1 MRWNSIAGA
10 ASHFD
15 RRGERTGVI
24 WVDAHTDMNT
34 PETTP
39 SGNIHGMPLA
49 VSLGYGSPELTD
61 IGVPG
66 QKIYPE
72 NTVLIGIR
80 SIDDTEKALV
90 RESGI
95 TVFTMRDI
103 DERGMWAIIQEAIH
117 IATGNTTGLHL
128 SFDVDSLDP
137 KLAPGVGTPVSG
149 GLSGAENGTLV
160 MMAAARQDA
169 LDRNRDVLEAVGEK
183 IFHVGEEIGA
193 GQTVKAA
200 LQAFIGASFAGIF
213 ESLVLGAKA
222 GVSGETMYEVF
233 GASGV
238 GGPLFHNCA
247 RLIMDRQ
254 FKDTG
259 SHIGTMYKDLSIS
272 MALGKDTGVPMFT
285 TAAAFELFRAG
296 ISKFPTEDNW
306 AIVKLL
312 EELSDTEVTW

>member
-1 MRWNSIAGA
+1 VKRVGVIGLGDMGIGLAKNIAAAGFGLVGHDLRPERCEMLEALGGTSADDARSVGAACDAVFVMVLNGDQAREVVAGA
-10 ASHFD
+10 DGLLGGMSAGDTVIMSATIHP
-15 RRGERTGVI
+15 GETVAIGATVAEAGV
-24 WVDAHTDMNT
+24 H
-34 PETTP
+34 
-39 SGNIHGMPLA
+39 
-49 VSLGYGSPELTD
+49 Y
-61 IGVPG
+61 
-66 QKIYPE
+66 
-72 NTVLIGIR
+72 
-80 SIDDTEKALV
+80 ID
-90 RESGI
+90 
-95 TVFTMRDI
+95 
-103 DERGMWAIIQEAIH
+103 
-117 IATGNTTGLHL
+117 
-128 SFDVDSLDP
+128 
-137 KLAPGVGTPVSG
+137 TPVSG

-160 MMAAARQDA
+160 MMTAARQDA
-169 LDRNRDVLEAVGEK
+169 LDLNRDVLEAVGEK

-200 LQAFIGASFAGIF
+200 LQAFIGTSFAGIF

-306 AIVKLL
+306 SIVKLL
-312 EELSDTEVTW
+312 EELADTKVTW

>member
-1 MRWNSIAGA
+1 MKRVGVVGLGDMGIGLAKNVAAAGFELVGHDLRPERREMLEALGGTACNDARAVGAESDA
-10 ASHFD
+10 AFVMVLNGD
-15 RRGERTGVI
+15 QAREIVAGENGLLSGMSAGDTVIMSATIHPGETREIGAVVEDAGVHY
-24 WVDAHTDMNT
+24 VD
-34 PETTP
+34 
-39 SGNIHGMPLA
+39 
-49 VSLGYGSPELTD
+49 
-61 IGVPG
+61 
-66 QKIYPE
+66 
-72 NTVLIGIR
+72 
-80 SIDDTEKALV
+80 
-90 RESGI
+90 
-95 TVFTMRDI
+95 
-103 DERGMWAIIQEAIH
+103 
-117 IATGNTTGLHL
+117 
-128 SFDVDSLDP
+128 
-137 KLAPGVGTPVSG
+137 TPVSG

-160 MMAAARQDA
+160 MMTAAKPDV
-169 LDRNRDVLEAVGEK
+169 LELNRDVLEAVGEK
-183 IFHVGEEIGA
+183 IFHVGEDIGA

-200 LQAFIGASFAGIF
+200 LQAFIGTSFAGIF

-272 MALGKDTGVPMFT
+272 MAMGKDTGVPMFT

-306 AIVKLL
+306 SIVKLL
-312 EELSDTEVTW
+312 EELADTEVTW

>member
-1 MRWNSIAGA
+1 MKRVGVVGLGDMGIGLAKNVAAAGFELVGHDLRAERCEMLEALGGAACPDARAVGA
-10 ASHFD
+10 ASDAAFVMVLD
-15 RRGERTGVI
+15 GDQAREVVAGEDG
-24 WVDAHTDMNT
+24 
-34 PETTP
+34 
-39 SGNIHGMPLA
+39 L
-49 VSLGYGSPELTD
+49 L
-61 IGVPG
+61 
-66 QKIYPE
+66 
-72 NTVLIGIR
+72 
-80 SIDDTEKALV
+80 
-90 RESGI
+90 
-95 TVFTMRDI
+95 
-103 DERGMWAIIQEAIH
+103 RGMSAGDTVIMSATIH
-117 IATGNTTGLHL
+117 PAETREIGAAVEG
-128 SFDVDSLDP
+128 
-137 KLAPGVGTPVSG
+137 AGVHYIDTPVSG